1 MPYVTE
7 NRFRWIRNAW
17 NKYKKLGIELKHQA
31 PDKLSKM
38 NDSVE
43 FYQKFVVVSWLVFY
57 VIWQIRLPIFIVNNK
72 VDEDDFIPMLAV
84 TITYWILWIVSVSTL
99 AMSVKNNSRGNMI
112 ISVVF
117 LYLRSLIS
125 MFDIEKSRK
134 YI

>member
-1 MPYVTE
+1 
-7 NRFRWIRNAW
+7 
-17 NKYKKLGIELKHQA
+17 
-31 PDKLSKM
+31 
-38 NDSVE
+38 
-43 FYQKFVVVSWLVFY
+43 
-57 VIWQIRLPIFIVNNK
+57 
-72 VDEDDFIPMLAV
+72 MLAV

>member
-1 MPYVTE
+1 M
-7 NRFRWIRNAW
+7 
-17 NKYKKLGIELKHQA
+17 NKYKKLEIELKHHA

-38 NDSVE
+38 KDSVE
-43 FYQKFVVVSWLVFY
+43 FYQKFFVVSCLVFY

-84 TITYWILWIVSVSTL
+84 AITYWILWIVSVSTL

>member
-1 MPYVTE
+1 
-7 NRFRWIRNAW
+7 
-17 NKYKKLGIELKHQA
+17 
-31 PDKLSKM
+31 M

-43 FYQKFVVVSWLVFY
+43 FYQKFVVVSCLVFC
-57 VIWQIRLPIFIVNNK
+57 VIWQIRLPIFIANNK

-84 TITYWILWIVSVSTL
+84 AITYWILWIVSVSTL
-99 AMSVKNNSRGNMI
+99 ALSVKNNSRGNMI

-134 YI
+134 YIYKSQIDVALFTVLLALSLF